1 MPLTIP
7 DEILVAAHIAELEL
21 KRELALALFQQ
32 ERLTLGRASSLAG
45 MSPREFQRLLANR
58 RIPIHY
64 GVEDFEQD
72 LRTLRQ
78 MGPSLIVISDTSPI
92 LNLAL
97 IRRLDLLVRLYV
109 QVLTR
114 LFALMARDQGTVP
127 MPGTSGIRFE
137 A

>member
-45 MSPREFQRLLANR
+45 MSPPEFQRLLANR

-127 MPGTSGIRFE
+127 MSGTSGVRFE